1 MSCLVLALLAW
12 GGPPVAPLGAQPA
25 AAQVSFGGCYSP
37 IGMIPSIADPNLRDV
52 AMAMVHPQGGPLIV
66 YNPYAVAMSDPAVQ
80 QFFYYHECAHHVLG
94 HTIGAGHP
102 MTNEQ
107 AADCWAVRELVGR
120 GIFGPGEVQRT
131 QAWIH
136 TGLSGAARSST

>member
-1 MSCLVLALLAW
+1 
-12 GGPPVAPLGAQPA
+12 
-25 AAQVSFGGCYSP
+25 
-37 IGMIPSIADPNLRDV
+37 
-52 AMAMVHPQGGPLIV
+52 
-66 YNPYAVAMSDPAVQ
+66 MSDPAVQ

-136 TGLSGAARSST
+136 TASPGDWTHLPGPHRAINLNLCLQ